1 LTALLER
8 LEQHYGSVLFAE
20 PTDPYEL
27 IVYTNCGYPP
37 SQDNC
42 LRGFEA
48 LKSSVGLSTGA
59 LLAASDRLLARVLR
73 AGGIVPEL
81 RASRLKLIARLVTED
96 FGGDL
101 RSALSFSKEG
111 RKALK
116 RFPTIGDPGVD
127 KILLFC
133 ADAPVAAVP
142 SNCLHVPLRLGLG
155 AERAHYAASY
165 RSVQE
170 ELTRLL
176 PREAGARKRAYLIF
190 RHHGQQL
197 CRRTA
202 PLCDRCPV
210 APRCPYWSHSE
221 SSPSRSDTVHSGK
234 ERRAGGTPSNQMR
247 APGLKRTRKN

>member
-1 LTALLER
+1 MTAQQLAVLLEK
-8 LEQHYGSVLFAE
+8 LEQHHGAVAFAE

-42 LRGFEA
+42 GRGFEA
-48 LKSSVGLSTGA
+48 VRSRVGLAPDALLGASERVLAGA
-59 LLAASDRLLARVLR
+59 LK

-81 RASRLKLIARLVTED
+81 RASRLKLIARLATEE

-101 RSALSFSKEG
+101 RSALGDTKEA

-133 ADAPVAAVP
+133 AGVPLAAVP
-142 SNCLHVPLRLGLG
+142 SNCLHVPLRIGIG
-155 AERAHYAASY
+155 AERPSYASSY

-170 ELTRLL
+170 ALTRLL
-176 PREAGARKRAYLIF
+176 PHDVAAMQRAYLLF
-190 RHHGQQL
+190 RQHGREI
-197 CRRTA
+197 CRRGT
-202 PLCDRCPV
+202 PLCERCPV
-210 APRCPYWSHSE
+210 ARRCAYL
-221 SSPSRSDTVHSGK
+221 
-234 ERRAGGTPSNQMR
+234 RRATS
-247 APGLKRTRKN
+247 

>member
-1 LTALLER
+1 MTAQQLTALLAK
-8 LEQHYGSVLFAE
+8 LEQHHGAVAFAE

-27 IVYTNCGYPP
+27 IVFTNCGYPP

-42 LRGFEA
+42 RRGFEA
-48 LKSSVGLSTGA
+48 VRSSVGIAADALLGASERVLAGA
-59 LLAASDRLLARVLR
+59 LK

-81 RASRLKLIARLVTED
+81 RASRLKLTARLVIEE

-101 RSALSFSKEG
+101 RGTLGDTKEA

-133 ADAPVAAVP
+133 AGLPLAAVP

-155 AERAHYAASY
+155 AERPSYAASY

-170 ELTRLL
+170 ALTRLL
-176 PREAGARKRAYLIF
+176 AHEAAAMRRAFLLFRQHGREI
-190 RHHGQQL
+190 
-197 CRRTA
+197 CRRST
-202 PLCDRCPV
+202 PLCNRCPV
-210 APRCPYWSHSE
+210 APMCPYFRSQRA
-221 SSPSRSDTVHSGK
+221 PARVRSDPG
-234 ERRAGGTPSNQMR
+234 RRGRKR
-247 APGLKRTRKN
+247 ATS

>member
-1 LTALLER
+1 MKAEELAALLEK
-8 LEQHYGSVLFAE
+8 LEQHHGSVDFAE

-42 LRGFEA
+42 RRGFEA
-48 LKSSVGLSTGA
+48 LRSSVGLSPHA
-59 LLAASDRLLARVLR
+59 VLAATGRALARALK

-81 RASRLKLIARLVTED
+81 RASRLELTARLVLEE

-101 RSALSFSKEG
+101 RSALGGVKEA

-133 ADAPVAAVP
+133 AGVPLAAVP
-142 SNCLHVPLRLGLG
+142 SNCPHVPLRLGLG
-155 AERAHYAASY
+155 AERPSYAASY

-170 ELTRLL
+170 ALTRLL
-176 PREAGARKRAYLIF
+176 PHEAGEMKRAYLLF
-190 RHHGQQL
+190 RQHGKAI
-197 CRRTA
+197 CGRTT
-202 PLCDRCPV
+202 PLCDKCPV
-210 APRCPYWSHSE
+210 ASMCPYFGS
-221 SSPSRSDTVHSGK
+221 
-234 ERRAGGTPSNQMR
+234 RRAASRVKSGPARRG
-247 APGLKRTRKN
+247 KRRTTA

>member
-1 LTALLER
+1 VTTQEFTALLEK
-8 LEQHYGSVLFAE
+8 LEQHYGLVAFAE

-42 LRGFEA
+42 RKGFEA
-48 LKSSVGLSTGA
+48 LRSSVGLSAAA
-59 LLAASDRLLARVLR
+59 LLTASDRLLAKALR

-101 RSALSFSKEG
+101 RRTLAASKEA
-111 RKALK
+111 RRALK

-133 ADAPVAAVP
+133 GGVPLAAVP

-155 AERAHYAASY
+155 VEQPNYAASY

-170 ELTRLL
+170 DLTRLL
-176 PREAGARKRAYLIF
+176 PREIEAMRRAYLLL
-190 RHHGQQL
+190 RRHGQEL

-202 PLCDRCPV
+202 PLCHRCPV
-210 APRCPYWSHSE
+210 AQMCPYFHLHGE
-221 SSPSRSDTVHSGK
+221 PRKANRRRQAAAKSD
-234 ERRAGGTPSNQMR
+234 
-247 APGLKRTRKN
+247 LL

>member
-1 LTALLER
+1 MTTQKLTALLEK
-8 LEQHYGSVLFAE
+8 LEQHYGSVAFAE
-20 PTDPYEL
+20 PSDPYEL

-42 LRGFEA
+42 RKGFEA
-48 LKSSVGLSTGA
+48 LKSSVGLSAAA
-59 LLAASDRLLARVLR
+59 LLGANDRRLAKALR
-73 AGGIVPEL
+73 AGGIVAEL

-96 FGGDL
+96 YGGDL
-101 RSALSFSKEG
+101 RRILSASKEA

-133 ADAPVAAVP
+133 GGVAVAAVP

-155 AERAHYAASY
+155 SERPNYAASY
-165 RSVQE
+165 RAVQE

-176 PREAGARKRAYLIF
+176 PREVEPMRRAYLLL
-190 RHHGQQL
+190 RRHGQEL

-202 PLCDRCPV
+202 PLCHRCPV
-210 APRCPYWSHSE
+210 AQKCPYFRSHGE
-221 SSPSRSDTVHSGK
+221 PPRGK
-234 ERRAGGTPSNQMR
+234 SAAGGRGKKPPAATSATPAATS
-247 APGLKRTRKN
+247 AT